1 MHDYLVI
8 GVVMH
13 LTSKLVTF
21 MKSRFAAASSLCNH
35 SVRWISLAVL
45 ALHSMFAGSVMAQTS
60 VTNAGPPFFCDARFY
75 QIRTDNTANA
85 ATTNTTYLVRYPSLA
100 AASTPDNPYGGTTVI
115 PLGLN
120 ALGFNPRDGYLYA
133 LGFGATDN
141 RNLYRIGQLGVE
153 LVGTLPLPASPT
165 FVSTGAVFDAAG
177 NFYFAGQGAAGIVPA
192 AIFRVDNV
200 PVTGVATLAIAKQY
214 NLTGNIPLA
223 NIGDFA
229 FSRVSDGINGILYG
243 GTGGNFSRITLNDA
257 AATASVVTV
266 AVTPAV
272 GGIGSAF
279 FDRPTDRIVL
289 FNNGASAFV
298 AVTNF
303 AAGAPASVSTTVANP
318 TFIAPGFSNSAT
330 DGASCILAGD
340 PPQADLSLRKSVTP
354 NTPRRAGDTVT
365 FTISVG
371 NLGPNPAQSVT
382 IADPLPAGLVF
393 SSASASLGTYNTPNW
408 VIPNLAVNTTQTLT
422 IVATVANGGSTTNTL
437 TIVNTANIAGS
448 NVAGTTTVI
457 PLTDPVPGNNQ
468 DTATVSVSVSANL
481 SISKTNGVTALQA
494 GSTTTYTITVSN
506 ISPGFNVANAIVR
519 DPVAPGL
526 QCTLPPTCSIVPAA
540 AGTCPTAGAGAGQLS
555 VANLQSPGGVLIP
568 LLNVGANMVFTQTCG
583 VTATGL

>member
-1 MHDYLVI
+1 MTTTNFV
-8 GVVMH
+8 
-13 LTSKLVTF
+13 
-21 MKSRFAAASSLCNH
+21 
-35 SVRWISLAVL
+35 ISLARAFLATTRGILLATL
-45 ALHSMFAGSVMAQTS
+45 ALHTVFAGFAMAQTS
-60 VTNAGPPFFCDARFY
+60 TTNAGQPFFCDARFY
-75 QIRTDNTANA
+75 QIRTDNSGTVP
-85 ATTNTTYLVRYPSLA
+85 TSGTTYLVRYPSLA
-100 AASTPDNPYGGTTVI
+100 AASTPDNPYGGGTFI

-120 ALGFNPRDGYLYA
+120 SLGFNPRDGYLYA

-153 LVGTLPLPASPT
+153 LVGTLPAPITTT

-177 NFYFAGQGAAGIVPA
+177 NFYFAGQGGGNIAPA

-200 PVTGVATLAIAKQY
+200 PVTGAATLVIAKQY

-243 GTGGNFSRITLNDA
+243 GTAGNFSRITLNDA
-257 AATASVVTV
+257 AATANVVTV

-279 FDRPTDRIVL
+279 YDRPTDRIVL
-289 FNNGASAFV
+289 FNNGASSFV

-303 AAGAPASVSTTVANP
+303 ASGAPTSVSTTVANP
-318 TFIAPGFSNSAT
+318 TFLAAGFTNSAT

-340 PPQADLSLRKSVTP
+340 PPSADMSLVKSVTP
-354 NTPRRAGDTVT
+354 NTPRRAGDTVS
-365 FTISVG
+365 FTISVT

-382 IADPLPAGLVF
+382 MADPLPAGLVF
-393 SSASASLGTYNTPNW
+393 VSASATLGTYNTPNW
-408 VIPNLAVNTTQTLT
+408 VIPNLAVNAAQTLT
-422 IVATVANGGSTTNTL
+422 LVATVANGPSTTNTL
-437 TIVNTANIAGS
+437 TIVNSASVTGS

-457 PLTDPVPGNNQ
+457 PLTDPVSSNNQ
-468 DTATVSVSVSANL
+468 GTATVTVSPSVNL
-481 SISKTNGVTALQA
+481 GISKTNGVNTLVA

-506 ISPGFNVANAIVR
+506 ISPGFNVVNAVVR

-526 QCTLPPTCSIVPAA
+526 QCTLPPTCSIAPAT
-540 AGTCPTAGAGAGQLS
+540 AGTCPVIGAGAGQLS
-555 VANLQSPGGVLIP
+555 VANLQSAGGVLIP
-568 LLNVGANMVFTQTCG
+568 LLNVGANMVFTLTCG

>member
-1 MHDYLVI
+1 MKLTNLVVTPLKTLHAATRAI
-8 GVVMH
+8 LLAM
-13 LTSKLVTF
+13 LVLHTLYAG
-21 MKSRFAAASSLCNH
+21 FA
-35 SVRWISLAVL
+35 V
-45 ALHSMFAGSVMAQTS
+45 AQTS
-60 VTNAGPPFFCDARFY
+60 VTNAGAPFFCDARFY
-75 QIRTDNTANA
+75 QIRSDSSGTAP
-85 ATTNTTYLVRYPSLA
+85 TTGTTYLVRYPSLA
-100 AASTPDNPYGGTTVI
+100 AASTPDNPYGGGTFI

-153 LVGTLPLPASPT
+153 LVGTLPAPISTT

-177 NFYFAGQGAAGIVPA
+177 NFYFAGQGGGNIAPS

-200 PVTGVATLAIAKQY
+200 PVTGTGTLVIAKQY

-229 FSRVSDGINGILYG
+229 FSRVSDGVNGILYG

-257 AATASVVTV
+257 AATANVVTV
-266 AVTPAV
+266 AVAPAV

-279 FDRPTDRIVL
+279 YDRPTDRIVL

-303 AAGAPASVSTTVANP
+303 AAGVPTSASTTVANP
-318 TFIAPGFSNSAT
+318 TFLAAGFTNSAT

-393 SSASASLGTYNTPNW
+393 VSASPSLGTYNTPNW

-422 IVATVANGGSTTNTL
+422 IVATVANGPSTTNTL

-457 PLTDPVPGNNQ
+457 PLTDPVPGNNLG
-468 DTATVSVSVSANL
+468 TATVAVSVSANL

-494 GSTTTYTITVSN
+494 GNTTTYTITVSN
-506 ISPGFNVANAIVR
+506 ISPGFNVVNSIVR

-526 QCTLPPTCSIVPAA
+526 QCTSAPTCSIVPAT
-540 AGTCPTAGAGAGQLS
+540 AGTCPVVGVGAGQLS
-555 VANLQSPGGVLIP
+555 AANLQSVGGVLIP
-568 LLNVGANMVFTQTCG
+568 LLNVGANMVFTLTCG

>member
-1 MHDYLVI
+1 
-8 GVVMH
+8 
-13 LTSKLVTF
+13 
-21 MKSRFAAASSLCNH
+21 MKNLSRFFYTLIVVTLTLSTLT
-35 SVRWISLAVL
+35 RPQLAR
-45 ALHSMFAGSVMAQTS
+45 AQTS
-60 VTNAGPPFFCDARFY
+60 VTTAGQPFFCDARFY
-75 QIRTDNTANA
+75 QIRTDGSGNVG
-85 ATTNTTYLVRYPSLA
+85 TTGTTYLVRYPSLA
-100 AASTPDNPYGGTTVI
+100 AAAVPDNPYGGTTFI

-133 LGFGATDN
+133 LGSGATAN
-141 RNLYRIGQLGVE
+141 NNLYRIGQLGVE
-153 LVGTLPLPASPT
+153 LVGALPAPVPAG

-200 PVTGVATLAIAKQY
+200 PVTGTGTLVIAKQY

-229 FSRVSDGINGILYG
+229 FSRTSEGINGILYG

-257 AATASVVTV
+257 TATANVVTV
-266 AVTPAV
+266 AVAPAL
-272 GGIGSAF
+272 GAIGSAF
-279 FDRPTDRIVL
+279 YDRPTDRIVL
-289 FNNGASAFV
+289 FNNGASQFV

-303 AAGAPASVSTTVANP
+303 AAGVPTSAATTVANP
-318 TFIAPGFSNSAT
+318 SFIAAGFTNSAT

-340 PPQADLSLRKSVTP
+340 PPQADLRLVKSVTP
-354 NTPRRAGDTVT
+354 NTPRRAGDTIT

-393 SSASASLGTYNTPNW
+393 VSASPSLGTYSTPNW

-422 IVATVANGGSTTNTL
+422 IVATVANGSSTTNTV
-437 TIVNTANIAGS
+437 TIVNTANVAGS

-457 PLTDPVPGNNQ
+457 PLTDPVTSNNTG
-468 DTATVSVSVSANL
+468 TATVSVSVSANL
-481 SISKTNGVTALQA
+481 SISKTDGVTAVQA
-494 GSTTTYTITVSN
+494 GGTTTYTITVSN
-506 ISPGFNVANAIVR
+506 ISPGFNVVNAVVR
-519 DPVAPGL
+519 DPVASGL
-526 QCTLPPTCSIVPAA
+526 ACTLPPTCNIAPAT

-555 VANLQSPGGVLIP
+555 VANLQSTGGVLIP
-568 LLNVGANMVFTQTCG
+568 LLNVGANMVFTLTCA